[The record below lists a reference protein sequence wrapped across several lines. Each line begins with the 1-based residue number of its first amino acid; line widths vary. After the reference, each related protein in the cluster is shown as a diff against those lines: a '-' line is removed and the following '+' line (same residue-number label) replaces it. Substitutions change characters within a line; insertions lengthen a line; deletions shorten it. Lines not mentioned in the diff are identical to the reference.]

1 MPMPARE
8 PPFPV
13 PSKPA
18 RTAAL
23 RVYGELRALLI
34 AGMLEPG
41 AKVSLRTMAAR
52 LGVSVQPVREAVSR
66 LVADRALV
74 VLPNRAV
81 RVPLLTRPQFREL
94 TAIRLVVE
102 GYAAERAAAN
112 RTPAQLA
119 AMRRH
124 DAAFRREHGHARP
137 NGSRA
142 IAHNQ
147 ALHFAVYRAAGL
159 AELVPI
165 IEGLW
170 LRIGPVL
177 NFDMRGADSR
187 LRMVKSESCH
197 ARLVAAIGRGDA
209 AGARRALTSDITGAA
224 KHIEARGVL
233 PPGTL
238 TQRGKRDG
246 PRH

>member
-1 MPMPARE
+1 MPTPTRKPPIPAKT
-8 PPFPV
+8 
-13 PSKPA
+13 KPA
-18 RTAAL
+18 ATVAL
-23 RVYGELRALLI
+23 RVYGELRALLV
-34 AGMLEPG
+34 AGMLKPG
-41 AKVSLRTMAAR
+41 EKVSLRTMAAR

-66 LVADRALV
+66 LVADRALI

-81 RVPLLTRPQFREL
+81 RVPLLTLAQFREL
-94 TAIRLVVE
+94 TSIRLVIE
-102 GYAAERAAAN
+102 GYAAERAAAH
-112 RTPAQLA
+112 RTPRQFA

-124 DAAFRREHGHARP
+124 DAAFRHEHERARP

-177 NFDMRGADSR
+177 NFDMRGEESA
-187 LRMVKSESCH
+187 LRIGKSERCH
-197 ARLVAAIGRGDA
+197 ARLVEAIGRRDGRA
-209 AGARRALTSDITGAA
+209 ARQALTRDICGAA
-224 KHIEARGVL
+224 RHIETRGVL
-233 PPGTL
+233 PHTG
-238 TQRGKRDG
+238 RKERDG
-246 PRH
+246 PRRQ